1 MKPMK
6 KTTKY
11 MLIAII
17 ILILAAFG
25 LIDFRGLFK
34 SEPQTATDPPAV
46 EIKKPE
52 TFVSEQKFDQA
63 KDKEDPKDDNAIVP
77 APGPTDAITPP
88 DSHPEKIKPPTQ
100 KDMAQAD
107 LESDNSVIQT
117 PTEKQK
123 PAISETDITA
133 KDDATL
139 AKPVDSTP
147 SNAAD
152 DTPGKPKASDADS
165 TTNQPEA
172 PPADLSAQNADI
184 FIIGEGPGPYP
195 YSIQLASF
203 NEDNHAV
210 FKKSLQQFQNKG
222 LSPFW
227 VKVDLGGKGFWHR
240 VLAGCFRQ
248 KSEAREVIR
257 AKNLEGVIVADTKF
271 AVIIGEYKDEKAL
284 RKMITS
290 LETKGYFPY
299 VIKKAAAKYVLYVGA
314 FYTRKVAQR
323 TVDELTVQ
331 GMPSETVLR

>member
-1 MKPMK
+1 MKPKK

-11 MLIAII
+11 VLIAII

-25 LIDFRGLFK
+25 LIDFRGLFRSK
-34 SEPQTATDPPAV
+34 PQTTTDRPAV

-52 TFVSEQKFDQA
+52 TFVSEQKFEENKGD
-63 KDKEDPKDDNAIVP
+63 ENPKVGNATVADAGP
-77 APGPTDAITPP
+77 ADAIAPQ
-88 DSHPEKIKPPTQ
+88 DAQPEKIKPSTQ
-100 KDMAQAD
+100 NDMAQAD

-117 PTEKQK
+117 PIEKQK

-133 KDDATL
+133 KDDAIL
-139 AKPVDSTP
+139 AKSVDSAP
-147 SNAAD
+147 SKATN
-152 DTPGKPKASDADS
+152 DTPDKSKASDADI
-165 TTNQPEA
+165 TAN
-172 PPADLSAQNADI
+172 QNADI
-184 FIIGEGPGPYP
+184 FIIGEGPGPFP

-210 FKKSLQQFQNKG
+210 FKKSFQKFQKNG
-222 LSPFW
+222 LAPFW

-248 KSEAREVIR
+248 KSEAREMIR
-257 AKNLEGVIVADTKF
+257 AKNLEGAIVADTKF
-271 AVIIGEYKDEKAL
+271 AVRISEYKNEPAL
-284 RKMITS
+284 RQMITS

-331 GMPSETVLR
+331 GLPSEAVLR